1 MGVDLEVGRNG
12 ERQPLLAGKSSKS
25 AGSSSRGKRREK
37 RVRGSVLYTVFCT
50 IVVALGPITFGFSV
64 GYSSPTQQKLT
75 EDLGLSLSEF
85 SMYGSLVN
93 AGAMAGAILSGRIA
107 DRFGRKGALV
117 IASIPH
123 IAGWILNALAM
134 VSSFSLS
141 IQHHE
146 VSFLFQNVASL
157 YIARLLV
164 GFGVGVISF
173 TVPMYIAEISP
184 KNLRG
189 SLGAINQLSV
199 TTGIFLSYLGGL
211 VLPWRTLALVGVAP
225 CSVLLVG
232 LFFIPESPRWLAKM
246 GIEDTLITSL
256 QALRGKDSDISSE
269 VSEIKDAVDIS
280 YKQEAN
286 VRMSDLCKK
295 TIFLPLTITIGL
307 LLLQQISGI
316 NAILFYSSAIFHSAG
331 FSSSNLAS
339 LSLALLQV
347 VMTGVAAVLMDRAG
361 RRLLLM
367 VSGAGMAVSCFLVGF
382 AFYLQ
387 QHMDA
392 TSHFAPFVGNL
403 ALISLLVYITSF
415 ALGMGPIP
423 WIIMSEVLPS
433 HIKGLGG
440 SVATLV
446 NWTFSWLVTMSFN
459 FLLNW
464 SSTGSFALFAGM
476 CAFTVLFVAVLVPE
490 TRGRTLEEIEAL
502 FQE

>member
-25 AGSSSRGKRREK
+25 TGSSSRGKRREK

-134 VSSFSLS
+134 
-141 IQHHE
+141 
-146 VSFLFQNVASL
+146 NVASL

-423 WIIMSEVLPS
+423 WIIMSEVLPA